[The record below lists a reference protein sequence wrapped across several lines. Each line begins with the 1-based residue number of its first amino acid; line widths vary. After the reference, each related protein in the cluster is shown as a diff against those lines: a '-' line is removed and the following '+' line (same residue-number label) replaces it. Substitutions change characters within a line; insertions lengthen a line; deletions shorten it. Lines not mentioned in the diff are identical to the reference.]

1 MMNNIY
7 VILAFLIFF
16 ISCLI
21 YMVKKKMIW
30 EDTESV
36 YSNSFS
42 LKAFIFLVGMIIIF
56 VIGLIQKL

>member
-1 MMNNIY
+1 MDNIY
-7 VILAFLIFF
+7 VILGFLIFF

-21 YMVKKKMIW
+21 YMVKRKMIW

-42 LKAFIFLVGMIIIF
+42 LKAFIFLVGIIIIL
-56 VIGLIQKL
+56 VVRLIQKI